1 LLNILGV
8 DELLARLISGLQL
21 VVSSYYPQGELY
33 MRFYETVF
41 IARQDVT
48 ANQVE
53 SLAQQYTAV
62 INDHGGEVSKTEFC
76 GLRSLAYPIKKNK
89 KGHYVLLNIAVESN
103 GIKEME
109 RQMHLNEDV
118 LRYLTVRVDMLDKA
132 PSAMMQ
138 NRNYREDQRN
148 TSYDDLDSEG

>member
-1 LLNILGV
+1 
-8 DELLARLISGLQL
+8 
-21 VVSSYYPQGELY
+21 